1 MPRKKRDIRRDLRKA
16 GFVETRGKG
25 DHTKF
30 RHPLVRKHVVVDGA
44 DGADGADAKPYDE
57 INLRNALRELEEAR
71 RSQP

>member
-16 GFVETRGKG
+16 GFVETKGKG

-30 RHPLVRKHVVVDGA
+30 RHPLVRRHVIV